1 MKSLI
6 AIIGSIVAPLFL
18 SASPFNVAIDP
29 GHTPHHYGAISAR
42 GVKEYQ
48 FNRQIA
54 QTLLKEIKKESNIT
68 GFIINPD
75 GKEITLKQRVA
86 IAKAHHADLLLSLHH
101 DSAQSRYFSKWHY
114 QGNTLSYSDTFSG
127 YSIFVSQKN
136 PFFPQSYE
144 MATLLGKALLHIG
157 MHPTHHH
164 AEKIKGE
171 NRKLL
176 NPHLGIY
183 QFDDLVVIKYPTIPA
198 LLLECGV
205 IVNRQEELKLSSPSF
220 REKLASA
227 IVNALRTYHQQQPK
241 P

>member
-1 MKSLI
+1 
-6 AIIGSIVAPLFL
+6 
-18 SASPFNVAIDP
+18 
-29 GHTPHHYGAISAR
+29 
-42 GVKEYQ
+42 
-48 FNRQIA
+48 
-54 QTLLKEIKKESNIT
+54 
-68 GFIINPD
+68 
-75 GKEITLKQRVA
+75 
-86 IAKAHHADLLLSLHH
+86 
-101 DSAQSRYFSKWHY
+101 
-114 QGNTLSYSDTFSG
+114 
-127 YSIFVSQKN
+127 
-136 PFFPQSYE
+136 

-164 AEKIKGE
+164 AEKIQGE